1 MARANLNKSKKVFTS
16 TTTTQYAS
24 PYTRGPESVLI
35 EMAFSQILA
44 IRSEQF
50 LAQKGGGINA
60 MNTKRLEIGFKSTTT
75 DLSNFEK

>member
-1 MARANLNKSKKVFTS
+1 MRWVGRSVIEQLVLLILHCISFHSMARANLNKSKKVFTS

-44 IRSEQF
+44 IRSE
-50 LAQKGGGINA
+50 
-60 MNTKRLEIGFKSTTT
+60 
-75 DLSNFEK
+75 